1 MIVGH
6 CRWPTFNRKQLPLL
20 SGEFRPS
27 YMDLRGEPEL

>member
-20 SGEFRPS
+20 SVFVPS
-27 YMDLRGEPEL
+27 YIDLRGEPERE